1 MKKQTTKNV
10 RFNLIYQKLF
20 IYLYKNKSFSRKS
33 NYLFIGII
41 LWLLGSLSLVAL
53 SDDFL
58 VKPNAFFKT
67 AVR

>member
-20 IYLYKNKSFSRKS
+20 IYLYKNKSFSRKI

-53 SDDFL
+53 SDDFF

-67 AVR
+67 ALR